1 MELYDWLLFLHV
13 LAAFAAV
20 GSVVVFGVMLAA
32 DRPRTGHGDRPA
44 LGLLTVGRRLWDV
57 GGTGT
62 LVLGVA
68 LAVHVDAYELLDGW
82 ILAAVALWA
91 VAAYAA
97 VRIGAAFGAEDG
109 GDGRAGLMYGLMAVA
124 VAALLVVMIY
134 KPGA

>member
-1 MELYDWLLFLHV
+1 MDLYDWLLFLHV

-32 DRPRTGHGDRPA
+32 DPSRTGHGDRPA
-44 LGLLTVGRRLWDV
+44 LALLTVGRRLWDV

-91 VAAYAA
+91 VAAYAG
-97 VRIGAAFGAEDG
+97 VRIGAAFGPEDG
-109 GDGRAGLMYGLMAVA
+109 GAGRAGLMYGLMAVA